1 MAETFLVSARHYH
14 LPTELLREVVHY
26 YAHIISWRIPERA
39 RQSYKPN
46 WTDYQPLTL
55 ASKVLRQLSLETWF
69 EVYYAQSPE
78 DLVNAWPEF
87 STWTREL
94 HCVELGTDLQIR
106 PVQWTLQAFRRLRK
120 LRIDFD
126 PSQSN
131 AMLLM
136 RFDHPR
142 PIASHLQELEVHDV
156 SWPSPMVVR
165 LVSEAFPALR
175 VLKLMQDLV
184 WCGLCNTCRF
194 ATFKDHPPPEI
205 MYEKTVGL
213 PRYYETYL
221 MSLAQLHTVQL
232 TVAYG
237 LGGLVSLS
245 NNDVLWTGECD
256 DCMDMMFPSWDGFKA
271 EWVEQKKTMERPPSL
286 KCVRWRFRHKNAVDV
301 AVDLEEMESPSGQ
314 EEDDDEDDT

>member
-1 MAETFLVSARHYH
+1 MDQVSCHYCPVSH
-14 LPTELLREVVHY
+14 TPT
-26 YAHIISWRIPERA
+26 
-39 RQSYKPN
+39 
-46 WTDYQPLTL
+46 LTRT
-55 ASKVLRQLSLETWF
+55 SF
-69 EVYYAQSPE
+69 
-78 DLVNAWPEF
+78 
-87 STWTREL
+87 REL

-213 PRYYETYL
+213 P
-221 MSLAQLHTVQL
+221 
-232 TVAYG
+232 
-237 LGGLVSLS
+237 VSEPVCIS
-245 NNDVLWTGECD
+245 SSDVCSSFLRGITRPTSCHSPN
-256 DCMDMMFPSWDGFKA
+256 CIPS
-271 EWVEQKKTMERPPSL
+271 S
-286 KCVRWRFRHKNAVDV
+286 
-301 AVDLEEMESPSGQ
+301 
-314 EEDDDEDDT
+314 